1 MKRWEIFCAIPDG
14 IAIEEAQPILR
25 DLARVTGGYTLLRS
39 SGGWVDDA
47 GKLVTDKSFIVLTWG
62 TNVESAIESTCSRL
76 RTKFAQDCVIAV
88 ATDISDIQHVYPSRK
103 RDTD

>member
-39 SGGWVDDA
+39 SGGWVDDG
-47 GKLVTDKSFIVLTWG
+47 GKLVTDESFIVVTWG
-62 TNVESAIESTCSRL
+62 TNVESAIETACSRL
-76 RTKFAQDCVIAV
+76 RARFNQDCVIAV
-88 ATDISDIQHVYPSRK
+88 ATDISDVQHVYPSRK

>member
-1 MKRWEIFCAIPDG
+1 MKRWEIFCAIPSG

-47 GKLVTDKSFIVLTWG
+47 GKLVTDESFIVVTWG
-62 TNVESAIESTCSRL
+62 TGVESAIGAACSRL
-76 RTKFAQDCVIAV
+76 RARFNQDCVIAV
-88 ATDISDIQHVYPSRK
+88 ATDISDVQHVYPSRK
-103 RDTD
+103 REV